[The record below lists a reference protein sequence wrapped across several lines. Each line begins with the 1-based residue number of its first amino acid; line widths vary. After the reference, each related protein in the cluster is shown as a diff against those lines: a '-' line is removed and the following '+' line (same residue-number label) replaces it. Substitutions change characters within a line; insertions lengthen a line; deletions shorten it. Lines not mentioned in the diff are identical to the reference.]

1 MERMLEAIKD
11 MEGLRQDKE
20 EACKGKKKKK
30 KSKGK
35 DEISLEVN
43 SSPKKKKK
51 SRKDDDPPSAR
62 RNTEFLSFPVYRSAA
77 PASINEKNLEAENR
91 VNHSDSELQTSVSL
105 QKETG
110 RVNKRSNTSK
120 GAGQVAST
128 NVKTDE
134 TYKKPRKVP
143 PYALFMQENR
153 KKIQLEHPDMS
164 FAEISKKMGEMWRSL
179 SNEDKENYFTK
190 AKFVNEEKLQEW
202 NLKNPGA
209 PESKSSKKKVE
220 QISAY
225 SIFVEE
231 TRPNLTKSYP
241 SLDVTDTNR
250 MIDDLWKNERKHE
263 NKKRVED
270 ANEVEVRNSLTTEHK
285 DVAKKKPG
293 KTSSYLMFFQEK
305 RPIMVAKFP
314 NLKFAEISKLA
325 GDLWKD
331 LTEVEKDEY
340 KRKADVV
347 NGEKLQRWA
356 MENST
361 NQLSPVVKKAA
372 TPREQ
377 KRKEKTGTP
386 SGELSRL
393 AHQSQILATSAP
405 ALFNNTVSPITN
417 PGSPRKLKL
426 KKKGKKDEDSVKAS
440 LLAEMRAKM
449 K

>member
-1 MERMLEAIKD
+1 METEESATTDDEDLTERMLEAIKD
-11 MEGLRQDKE
+11 MEGLRKDKE

-62 RNTEFLSFPVYRSAA
+62 HNTEFLSFPVYRSAA

-110 RVNKRSNTSK
+110 RVNKSSNTSK

-190 AKFVNEEKLQEW
+190 AKFVN
-202 NLKNPGA
+202 
-209 PESKSSKKKVE
+209 
-220 QISAY
+220 
-225 SIFVEE
+225 
-231 TRPNLTKSYP
+231 
-241 SLDVTDTNR
+241 D
-250 MIDDLWKNERKHE
+250 
-263 NKKRVED
+263 
-270 ANEVEVRNSLTTEHK
+270 HK
-285 DVAKKKPG
+285 
-293 KTSSYLMFFQEK
+293 
-305 RPIMVAKFP
+305 
-314 NLKFAEISKLA
+314 
-325 GDLWKD
+325 
-331 LTEVEKDEY
+331 
-340 KRKADVV
+340 
-347 NGEKLQRWA
+347 
-356 MENST
+356 
-361 NQLSPVVKKAA
+361 
-372 TPREQ
+372 
-377 KRKEKTGTP
+377 
-386 SGELSRL
+386 
-393 AHQSQILATSAP
+393 
-405 ALFNNTVSPITN
+405 
-417 PGSPRKLKL
+417 
-426 KKKGKKDEDSVKAS
+426 
-440 LLAEMRAKM
+440 
-449 K
+449 